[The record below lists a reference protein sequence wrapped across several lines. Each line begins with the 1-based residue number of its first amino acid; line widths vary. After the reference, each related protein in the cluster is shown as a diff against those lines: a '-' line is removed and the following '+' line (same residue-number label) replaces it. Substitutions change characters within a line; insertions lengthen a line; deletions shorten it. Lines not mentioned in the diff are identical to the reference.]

1 MIYTDG
7 NIFALFQNSAFKK
20 CKGTD
25 GNKRATNL
33 FVYCMNICGYVGG
46 ILCPLLL
53 IEVTCSKYRSTEK
66 KEKKEIMFLH
76 TL

>member
-7 NIFALFQNSAFKK
+7 NVFTLFQNSALKCAK

-25 GNKRATNL
+25 KNKRATNL

-46 ILCPLLL
+46 ILCPLLW
-53 IEVTCSKYRSTEK
+53 IKVTCNAKYRSTEK
-66 KEKKEIMFLH
+66 KEKK
-76 TL
+76 